1 MLLTEKR
8 PLNEEIEFKGRIFN
22 IDMSFNNI
30 LTVFEI
36 IEDKELNNAQKLVDT
51 LYMLT
56 GKEEFSPGYFDSAE
70 KVEYASRLREAI
82 FDTLLSES
90 EETDEYLVDILGNK
104 FKPPKKEKESQKRT
118 YDFVYDARYIY
129 SSFLKD
135 YQMNLYDFHG
145 KLHWEVFLALF
156 EGLSDD
162 TKIKQIIN
170 IRTRELPTGKGTEK
184 EREELLRLKSIY
196 KLPEREV
203 D

>member
-8 PLNEEIEFKGRIFN
+8 PLNENLEFKGRIFN

-30 LTVFEI
+30 LTVFEN

-56 GKEEFSPGYFDSAE
+56 GEDEFSHGYLSE
-70 KVEYASRLREAI
+70 IENIEYASELREII
-82 FDTLLSES
+82 FESMLNQDDTE
-90 EETDEYLVDILGNK
+90 DEYLTDILGNK
-104 FKPPKKEKESQKRT
+104 FKPPKKEGETSERT
-118 YDFVYDARYIY
+118 YDFVHDAKYIY

-145 KLHWEVFLALF
+145 KMHWEVFLALF

-184 EREELLRLKSIY
+184 EREELSRLKSIY
-196 KLPEREV
+196 KLPEMEV